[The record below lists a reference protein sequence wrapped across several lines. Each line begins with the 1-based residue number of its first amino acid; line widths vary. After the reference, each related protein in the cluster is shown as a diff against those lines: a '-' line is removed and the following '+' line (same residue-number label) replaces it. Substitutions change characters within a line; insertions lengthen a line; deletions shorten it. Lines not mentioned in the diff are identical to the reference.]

1 MIEVDDEE
9 KAINAIY
16 LMKLITPW
24 KASEFLGNRI
34 YSSLYHFS
42 DLLGT
47 DESIGL
53 MIFLN
58 RSGKV

>member
-53 MIFLN
+53 MIFL
-58 RSGKV
+58 